1 MCTGDGIV
9 EAKLITWTTKGS
21 PAEAHSKLL
30 LTIVEGTGDAA
41 FAVDTAGR
49 IRAWNLAASEL
60 FGRSETEVM
69 SVPCHELLQCSE
81 EEDLAWS
88 KHCVVQRWVTDNQP
102 PVSFD
107 VRLQTKTG
115 RIWCNVS
122 TLILRDPVAGGPC
135 AIHIVRPI
143 EIRKR
148 LEQALSEFVRL
159 QLGSSSN
166 GNALIRSVPSPNV
179 KVCLTRR
186 EVEVLKSLAK
196 GHTTKN
202 IADELNIS
210 ATTVK
215 NHIKHILTKLDA
227 HTRLEAIRRAEIAGM
242 I

>member
-1 MCTGDGIV
+1 M
-9 EAKLITWTTKGS
+9 EAKLVTWTTKCD
-21 PAEAHSKLL
+21 PAEAHSEVFPA
-30 LTIVEGTGDAA
+30 IVEGTGDAA

-49 IRAWNLAASEL
+49 IRAWNKAAAEL
-60 FGRSETEVM
+60 FGRSKAEVM

-81 EEDLAWS
+81 GDDLSCS
-88 KHCVVQRWVTDNQP
+88 KHCVVQRWVTDNRP

-107 VRLQTKTG
+107 VRLQTREG

-122 TLILRDPVAGGPC
+122 TLILRDPTAVGLY
-135 AIHIVRPI
+135 AIHIVRPR

-159 QLGSSSN
+159 HLGSNSN
-166 GNALIRSVPSPNV
+166 GKPLIHSVPTPNV
-179 KVCLTRR
+179 TVRLTRR
-186 EVEVLKSLAK
+186 EIEVLKSLAN
-196 GHTTKN
+196 GHTTRN
-202 IADELNIS
+202 IAHELNIS

-215 NHIKHILTKLDA
+215 NHIKHILTKFDA

>member
-1 MCTGDGIV
+1 M
-9 EAKLITWTTKGS
+9 EAKLVTWTTKRN
-21 PAEAHSKLL
+21 PAEAHSEVF

-49 IRAWNLAASEL
+49 IRAWNTAAAEL
-60 FGRSETEVM
+60 FGRTEAEVM

-81 EEDLAWS
+81 EDDLGYS
-88 KHCVVQRWVTDNQP
+88 KQCVVQRWVTDNRP

-107 VRLQTKTG
+107 VRLQTQAG

-122 TLILRDPVAGGPC
+122 TLILREPAAGGLC

-159 QLGSSSN
+159 HLGSSN
-166 GNALIRSVPSPNV
+166 GKPLIRSAPTPNEN
-179 KVCLTRR
+179 VCLTRR
-186 EVEVLKSLAK
+186 EIEVLKSLAK
-196 GHTTKN
+196 GHTTRN
-202 IADELNIS
+202 IAHELNIS

-215 NHIKHILTKLDA
+215 NHIKHILTKFDA
-227 HTRLEAIRRAEIAGM
+227 HTRLEAIRRAEIAG
-242 I
+242 II